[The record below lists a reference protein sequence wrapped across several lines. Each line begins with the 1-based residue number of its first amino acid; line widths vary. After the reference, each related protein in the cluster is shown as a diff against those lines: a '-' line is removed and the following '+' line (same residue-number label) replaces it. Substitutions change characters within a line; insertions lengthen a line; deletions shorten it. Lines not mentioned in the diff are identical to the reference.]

1 VDRHLGRIE
10 SIGWR
15 TDIAL
20 RELEGAEIAAS
31 AENLVIRTPQNRGY
45 RWGNFILLPAAPGPG
60 EANQCVRQFSAAF
73 PDAGY
78 VAIGF
83 DRPPTTAETLEE
95 FVSLG
100 LRVDVDTVLTAT
112 SLTAPAREAPA
123 AAFRRLEGDS
133 DWAQAAALSLATEE
147 PQDSESHR
155 RYLARRMG
163 AIRRVCEGG
172 HGAWFGAF
180 RDGEMHCGLGV
191 FNVGAGLAR
200 FQAVDTH
207 PAHRRQGLA
216 SHLLHVAGQYAMRHL
231 GARTLVIAADP
242 DYHAIG
248 IYRSLGFQDHER
260 HVQVERLT
268 RGRMRSAGEDAS
280 AARDSVG

>member
-1 VDRHLGRIE
+1 MPPEGEASVDRHLASVE

-15 TDIAL
+15 TDVAL
-20 RELEGAEIAAS
+20 RELEGAEIVAS
-31 AENLVIRTPQNRGY
+31 EENLVIRTPENPDY
-45 RWGNFILLPAAPGPG
+45 RWGNFLLLAAAPRPG
-60 EANQCVRQFSAAF
+60 EADRCVRKFTAAF

-83 DRPPTTAETLEE
+83 DRPPTTPETLEE

-123 AAFRRLEGDS
+123 AAFRRLESDS

-147 PQDSESHR
+147 PQDSASHR
-155 RYLARRMG
+155 RYLERRMG
-163 AIRRVCEGG
+163 VIRGVCEGG
-172 HGAWFGAF
+172 HGGWFGAF
-180 RDGEMHCGLGV
+180 RDGEMHSGLGV

-216 SHLLHVAGQYAMRHL
+216 SHLLHTAGQYAVKHL

-242 DYHAIG
+242 NYHAIG

-260 HVQVERLT
+260 RVQVERL
-268 RGRMRSAGEDAS
+268 GAYE
-280 AARDSVG
+280 VGG